1 MPRTQDAR
9 EKPTPR
15 SNIWANTSIKTS
27 KPTQPRTM
35 CTLKGMP
42 TLDFTTRRTAPHIAR
57 WKKQERGRVGGLQPK
72 PFHVPLKC
80 MHLNRQCQHRKSTST
95 RHRHHKQPNNEEAS
109 HHKEPHDNNP
119 YNSQNLE
126 QKGNRSHM
134 PPRTSMANITAHALP
149 SGHGEKMKIGH
160 PTNDP
165 RPFLRQTRKTNSVTN
180 PPFTR
185 KAKPSTQTRE
195 EVNNI
200 ARSQFQ
206 WSH

>member
-1 MPRTQDAR
+1 MNNFPLRPPPR
-9 EKPTPR
+9 KGGR
-15 SNIWANTSIKTS
+15 SKRSTS
-27 KPTQPRTM
+27 KSFFQIAPTIDDYSSKPPP
-35 CTLKGMP
+35 CW
-42 TLDFTTRRTAPHIAR
+42 TTSAYTIETTSAR
-57 WKKQERGRVGGLQPK
+57 
-72 PFHVPLKC
+72 
-80 MHLNRQCQHRKSTST
+80 MHLNRQCQHGKSTST

-109 HHKEPHDNNP
+109 HHKEPHHNNP

-126 QKGNRSHM
+126 QKGNCSHM

-165 RPFLRQTRKTNSVTN
+165 RPFLRQTRKTNSITN

-185 KAKPSTQTRE
+185 KAKPSTPNRE

-206 WSH
+206 WSHKWLPSPIKILYSQQPRGTIAT